1 MGRQSRETTE
11 LQCWRFPLYFC
22 WQWLPRLPLRQ
33 MPRLRLTPICST
45 VGTMAMASAMDTA
58 MDIPMATTAT
68 TERGV
73 LMPSLRPRLIPTFFM
88 VDTTDRVWATAT
100 ATDTPTDTDTTAR
113 GVLMLIP
120 LLLPPLSDTPM
131 PFLMPPQLSPPPSP
145 SPTRPSPPLWRPT
158 LLPPTLLSPLLLE
171 ATRPL
176 PVTTVS

>member
-1 MGRQSRETTE
+1 
-11 LQCWRFPLYFC
+11 
-22 WQWLPRLPLRQ
+22 
-33 MPRLRLTPICST
+33 
-45 VGTMAMASAMDTA
+45 MAMASAMDT
-58 MDIPMATTAT
+58 DTDTPMATTAT
-68 TERGV
+68 MERGV
-73 LMPSLRPRLIPTFFM
+73 LRLSLRPRLIPTFFM
-88 VDTTDRVWATAT
+88 ADTTDMVW

-131 PFLMPPQLSPPPSP
+131 PSLTPPPLSPPPSP

>member
-33 MPRLRLTPICST
+33 SPRLRLTPICST
-45 VGTMAMASAMDTA
+45 AGTMAMASAMDTA
-58 MDIPMATTAT
+58 MDIPMATMAT

-73 LMPSLRPRLIPTFFM
+73 LRLSLRPRLIPTFFM
-88 VDTTDRVWATAT
+88 ADTTDMVWATAT
-100 ATDTPTDTDTTAR
+100 ATDTPTDTDTKAR

-120 LLLPPLSDTPM
+120 LLLPLLSDTHM
-131 PFLMPPQLSPPPSP
+131 PFLMPPPLSPPP
-145 SPTRPSPPLWRPT
+145 RPSPPPWRPT
-158 LLPPTLLSPLLLE
+158 LSLPTLLSPLLLE

-176 PVTTVS
+176 PVTMV

>member
-1 MGRQSRETTE
+1 MGQSRETTE

-33 MPRLRLTPICST
+33 MLRLRLTPICST
-45 VGTMAMASAMDTA
+45 AGTMAMASAMDTV
-58 MDIPMATTAT
+58 MDIPMATMAT

-73 LMPSLRPRLIPTFFM
+73 LRPSLRPRLIPTFFM
-88 VDTTDRVWATAT
+88 VDTTDMVWATAT
-100 ATDTPTDTDTTAR
+100 AMDTPTDTDTTAR

-120 LLLPPLSDTPM
+120 LLLPPLSDTHM
-131 PFLMPPQLSPPPSP
+131 PSLTPLPLSPPPSP

-158 LLPPTLLSPLLLE
+158 LLLPTLLSPLLLE

-176 PVTTVS
+176 LVTTVS

>member
-1 MGRQSRETTE
+1 
-11 LQCWRFPLYFC
+11 
-22 WQWLPRLPLRQ
+22 
-33 MPRLRLTPICST
+33 
-45 VGTMAMASAMDTA
+45 MDTA
-58 MDIPMATTAT
+58 MDIPMATMAT

-73 LMPSLRPRLIPTFFM
+73 LRPSLKPRLIPTFFM
-88 VDTTDRVWATAT
+88 ADTTDMVWATAT

-131 PFLMPPQLSPPPSP
+131 PSLTPPP
-145 SPTRPSPPLWRPT
+145 WRPT